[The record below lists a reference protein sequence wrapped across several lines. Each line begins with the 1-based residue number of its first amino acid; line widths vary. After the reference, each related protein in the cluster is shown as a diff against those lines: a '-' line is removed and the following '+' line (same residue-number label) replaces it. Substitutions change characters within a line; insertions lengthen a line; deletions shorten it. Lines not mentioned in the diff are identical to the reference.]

1 MQMRLAGF
9 LVIPVWI
16 LSWIGPPLAESAI
29 RTEKTSQMS
38 AQKMAPRGIYR
49 ILYVSDPSSIAINL
63 LPDPVQEA
71 DLRRWVDMVASSGV
85 DIFDQEVYSQGW
97 TAYWRSPKFEYDRRL
112 QHKRF
117 VPMLDAG
124 IQPLDILIDESHKR
138 GMVFIAGFRMND
150 NHGFQ
155 AKQQGVGIASVI
167 QMHPEWNLKDF
178 PSGEYYQSLQKYL
191 LNLIESSIVRGM
203 RRTKK
208 TPTQKDLVSVRSQ
221 LRYEKRR
228 TAVEAVRNG
237 ESASTVAR
245 VMKVPLRTL
254 FSWIARY
261 RLGGEQALQE
271 GRRSGR

>member
-1 MQMRLAGF
+1 
-9 LVIPVWI
+9 
-16 LSWIGPPLAESAI
+16 
-29 RTEKTSQMS
+29 
-38 AQKMAPRGIYR
+38 MAHDG
-49 ILYVSDPSSIAINL
+49 
-63 LPDPVQEA
+63 
-71 DLRRWVDMVASSGV
+71 
-85 DIFDQEVYSQGW
+85 
-97 TAYWRSPKFEYDRRL
+97 
-112 QHKRF
+112 F
-117 VPMLDAG
+117 VPA
-124 IQPLDILIDESHKR
+124 
-138 GMVFIAGFRMND
+138 V
-150 NHGFQ
+150 NHG
-155 AKQQGVGIASVI
+155 
-167 QMHPEWNLKDF
+167 
-178 PSGEYYQSLQKYL
+178 YQSLQKYL